1 MPAYLGRMD
10 DVRTLRL
17 ARLDDMAA
25 VDRLLQRSFGRLLW
39 PDYPPSVMV
48 TVVPLLARAQPG
60 LLVSG
65 RYFVVEGAGRLLAAG
80 GYSLRRQG
88 AEIRHVA
95 VDPDVARQGV
105 GRLLMAGIFQAAEA
119 EGVRRYLSLST
130 LTAVPFYAA
139 LGFRATG
146 RMQMQVVAGIGFDVM
161 RMQRDI

>member
-1 MPAYLGRMD
+1 MTE
-10 DVRTLRL
+10 VRTLRL

-25 VDRLLQRSFGRLLW
+25 VDRLLQRSFARLLR

-48 TVVPLLARAQPG
+48 TVVPHLARARPA
-60 LLVSG
+60 LLTSG
-65 RYFVVEGAGRLLAAG
+65 RYFLVEGAEGLLAAG
-80 GYSLRRQG
+80 GYSRRGAG

-95 VDPDVARQGV
+95 VDPAVVRQGV
-105 GRLLMAGIFQAAEA
+105 GRLLMAGIFKAAEA

-139 LGFRATG
+139 LGFRSTG

-161 RMQRDI
+161 RMQREL